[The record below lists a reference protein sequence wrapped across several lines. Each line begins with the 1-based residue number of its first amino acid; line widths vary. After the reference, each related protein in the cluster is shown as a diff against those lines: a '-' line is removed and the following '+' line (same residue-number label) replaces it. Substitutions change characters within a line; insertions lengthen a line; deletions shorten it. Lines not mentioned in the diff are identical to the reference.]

1 MTSPM
6 EHGIDRLVDRKKK
19 PLKEI
24 ERGFLFPVKGNLL
37 PLGNHCEN
45 RWKWSI
51 EKDDRPQSPSHQ
63 GLEERFRNFRIDRES
78 W

>member
-1 MTSPM
+1 MSPK
-6 EHGIDRLVDRKKK
+6 EHGIDRLVDREKK

-24 ERGFLFPVKGNLL
+24 ERRFFLPVKANLL
-37 PLGNHCEN
+37 SLGKHREN
-45 RWKWSI
+45 RWKWSV
-51 EKDDRPQSPSHQ
+51 EKADRPQSRFHQ